1 MISEN
6 AIFYKVKNN
15 GNYLLFILLI
25 AFLSFTLYKVFFF
38 PVYIDEATTYNDYVS
53 KGFWVTLSSYKEPNN
68 HVFYSLILVLFSKLP
83 IDVLIA
89 MRLVNVLL
97 GLSSIYLIYKSLS
110 KKYTKEIV
118 SICLFFFTFS
128 YFFLFYSIFARGY
141 MLLILCTVSLFSILD
156 NLKDTDQFQKKQ
168 FVYFGVVSSIG
179 FCTIPIFLY
188 IYASFCFIIF
198 VRFLSKVYD
207 KKLITPFFI
216 SALLTAFSV
225 ILFYLPILMH
235 DGIDSIVNNKWTK
248 TVTYGDVINYV
259 SIGWKGFYDKIF
271 GVMAFWVVIGLIL
284 MGIYFYFKKRES
296 RLLLIECFSF
306 ILLPFVFLFLHKVIP
321 GTRTWSYLLVPFTFV
336 IAFLVN
342 ELFTTNYFIKLKKW
356 YFLICILLFSVQIT
370 IFNKTHPIA
379 GLQNDYYY
387 GKVARFLVDKQP
399 TSIFFENGESAYES
413 VLYTFYKKTNMK
425 FSENTKSNDKL
436 NLIVGYLN
444 HYRPKKE
451 YELIYSTSPC
461 NLGVYKIQR

>member
-1 MISEN
+1 MIVFLKIQHFFN
-6 AIFYKVKNN
+6 KKLGVILFLFY
-15 GNYLLFILLI
+15 FISI
-25 AFLSFTLYKVFFF
+25 YKITSY
-38 PVYIDEATTYNDYVS
+38 PVYIDEATSYNDYVS
-53 KGFWVTLSSYKEPNN
+53 KGFWGAISSYKEPNN
-68 HVFYSLILVLFSKLP
+68 HVFYSLLLVIFSKLP

-89 MRLVNVLL
+89 MRIVNVIL
-97 GLSSIYLIYKSLS
+97 GLSSIYLMYKSLS

-118 SICLFFFTFS
+118 YICLYFFAFS

-156 NLKDTDQFQKKQ
+156 KLKDTHQFHKKQ
-168 FVYFGVVSSIG
+168 FVFFSVISCIG

-207 KKLITPFFI
+207 KTLLTPFLI
-216 SALLTAFSV
+216 SAMFTVFSV

-248 TVTYGDVINYV
+248 TVTYADVINYV

-271 GVMAFWVVIGLIL
+271 GVRTFWVVIGLIL

-296 RLLLIECFSF
+296 RLLLFEYFSF
-306 ILLPFVFLFLHKVIP
+306 IFLPFVFLFLHKVIP
-321 GTRTWSYLLVPFTFV
+321 GTRTWSYLLVPFTFL
-336 IAFLVN
+336 IAFFVN
-342 ELFTTNYFIKLKKW
+342 ELFTTNYFIKFKKW
-356 YFLICILLFSVQIT
+356 YFLLCILLLSVQVT
-370 IFNKTHPIA
+370 IFNKTHPLA

-387 GKVARFLVDKQP
+387 GNVALFLVDKHP
-399 TSIFFENGESAYES
+399 TSIFFENGKSAYES
-413 VLYTFYKKTNMK
+413 VLYTFYKTTNTKFSAKTKTN
-425 FSENTKSNDKL
+425 EKL

-444 HYRPKKE
+444 RIRTDNQVQ
-451 YELIYSTSPC
+451 LIYSDKNI
-461 NLGVYKIQR
+461 NLGVFKLQK

>member
-1 MISEN
+1 MYNLKFKSKLKIHFFLI
-6 AIFYKVKNN
+6 ALF
-15 GNYLLFILLI
+15 LLFI
-25 AFLSFTLYKVFFF
+25 FFTLIKIYHF
-38 PVYIDEATTYNDYVS
+38 PVYIDEAATYNDYVS
-53 KGFWVTLSSYKEPNN
+53 KGFWGAISSYKEPNN
-68 HVFYSLILVLFSKLP
+68 HVFYSLLLVLFSKLP

-89 MRLVNVLL
+89 MRIVNVLL
-97 GLSSIYLIYKSLS
+97 GLSNIYLMYKSLS

-118 SICLFFFTFS
+118 YICLFFFTFS

-141 MLLILCTVSLFSILD
+141 MLLILCTVSLFSIID
-156 NLKDTDQFQKKQ
+156 KLKDKNQVQKKQ
-168 FVYFGVVSSIG
+168 FVYFSVVSSIG

-207 KKLITPFFI
+207 KKLLTPFFI

-248 TVTYGDVINYV
+248 TVTYADVITYV

-342 ELFTTNYFIKLKKW
+342 ELFTTNYFIQLKKW
-356 YFLICILLFSVQIT
+356 CFLICILLLSVQIT
-370 IFNKTHPIA
+370 IFNKTHPLA

-387 GKVARFLVDKQP
+387 GNVARYLVDKQP
-399 TSIFFENGESAYES
+399 ASIFFENGESAYES
-413 VLYTFYKKTNMK
+413 VLYTFYKKTNTK
-425 FSENTKSNDKL
+425 FSVKKKSNEKL

-444 HYRPKKE
+444 RIRTVNQIQ
-451 YELIYSTSPC
+451 LIYSDKNI
-461 NLGVYKIQR
+461 NLGVYRLQK